1 MNFNL
6 SLSGKISAA
15 LIMAFVLT
23 GQSSA
28 AGIVAGGD
36 AAKQAQINTANNG
49 AVVVNIVAPGAAGLS
64 HNQFK
69 DFNVGLPGAVL
80 NNSTIAGQS
89 QLAGQLNANTQLG
102 HQAAK
107 VILNEVVSRNPSLL
121 LGKQEIF
128 GMAADYVLA
137 NPNGITCDGCGF
149 INTPRASLLVGT
161 ARIENG
167 SIQSLDAAQNRNLLL
182 VNTGGAQGEKV
193 LDLIAP
199 RIEIRGSV
207 RADQAINA
215 IAGFNNVA
223 QNLATG
229 GTTLLSTRPA
239 AEGSSSLDSYYLG
252 AIQAGR
258 VNLVSTAAGAG
269 VNITGPVTG

>member
-23 GQSSA
+23 GQASA
-28 AGIVAGGD
+28 AGIVASGD

-49 AVVVNIVAPGAAGLS
+49 AVIVNIVAPGAAGLS

-102 HQAAK
+102 NQAAK

-193 LDLIAP
+193 LDLD
-199 RIEIRGSV
+199 RKSV
-207 RADQAINA
+207 
-215 IAGFNNVA
+215 V
-223 QNLATG
+223 
-229 GTTLLSTRPA
+229 
-239 AEGSSSLDSYYLG
+239 
-252 AIQAGR
+252 
-258 VNLVSTAAGAG
+258 
-269 VNITGPVTG
+269 